1 MSFRYLFDPNKQ
13 FQDRNGV
20 NNVGGFLRV
29 YIDGTDDRATTYKDF
44 NGTLNEA
51 DIMLDT
57 DGRAVVIV
65 DDNLTF
71 RIEVYE
77 RDGALQ
83 WTVTQFTARGEGG
96 GGGSSTPV
104 VVDGTANEIDVTE
117 SMTAGVKYYTIG
129 LATVVKNTLLGLLAS
144 LSNLVGI
151 LNSKADKVQGST
163 AGNLAALDA
172 SGNLTDSGS
181 KSADFKT
188 KQTPVSD
195 PSADGAGL
203 SFIDSISQDANGEIT
218 PHKKAVQDGTTAQK
232 GVVKLN
238 NAIDS
243 TSVTEAATPKAVKDA
258 YDELNNKIVAR
269 ATFLSQAEWA
279 VQSQLPGDPAKVYY
293 VENGTGEDAYTVY
306 VWKESTSTYEEVDES
321 SIDLDGYWHD
331 SPTTTG
337 SGNVVTNITLGND
350 GVPQVEKGLT
360 ALTHHQSVTDNDP
373 TLAWSTRSKV
383 GTIGGTDLHVT
394 MPSLDTAMSDS
405 SDNAVKNKVVDAAL
419 KAISRLWR
427 ESIGE
432 TAVDLDN
439 LYFNDGQLK
448 LYEWVYANRNNVSNK
463 PVTGG
468 GELVVLSYANYSV
481 MQLCMDGSDGTK
493 CYVRQKNFSGW
504 TDWLD
509 IRSASWINIGTFGTD
524 RIADDA
530 ITAAK
535 VKDNETLPVN
545 ISGKSSKSDSLD
557 TKYPSSTNFDDFVP
571 AINEVVQYSINGNYT
586 NGPSGAASGGYWG
599 VLHLFWRNRCPY
611 QLFFNSTNMWVRYT
625 TTQTGDS
632 WTNWDPWTLVNSAAS
647 SITSGTFDAARIP
660 TSLPNT
666 SIGGSASYTDFIY
679 DGESAGQR
687 GNGQKVR
694 MYGIDNTNNA
704 YQSWYKVAT
713 IKKNSQT
720 NYTSARLVGMLFASG
735 SNWASNINNAI
746 HFQILDNFVT
756 VIHKIYHTPN
766 PNVKDLIRLVE
777 ISNNDTYELQIRPQ
791 GLASYSN
798 FRLYLWSDQSN
809 NVTTS
814 FASGA
819 MGEAASNGTVIDNYQ
834 IDPYY
839 GRLANEAVGNHTTPV
854 YVDSDGQV
862 KPCDPSLMS
871 VLNASKASAA
881 NKLKDEYG
889 SSFSVGYDAVPVN
902 FLDGVPRA
910 CANKYAYT
918 KIYKG
923 SASTKFDFPLQ
934 TAFGV
939 PGGFNLWI
947 QPGDSNTFRWR
958 IYTQIT
964 GGTQYNTNYWNA
976 SITGILRVRGHV
988 GASGVDQ
995 SIDDI
1000 TEIAAT
1006 VPVPEGTPRWVD
1018 LYAYSLNTQ
1027 VKQILMGEMLLNVSQ
1042 GGTGSSGASSPFMLR
1057 IKFTMVSDIG
1067 STTSTVNAI
1076 IEAYSYN

>member
-1 MSFRYLFDPNKQ
+1 MSFSYLFDPNKQ

-599 VLHLFWRNRCPY
+599 VLQLFWRNRCPY

-666 SIGGSASYTDFIY
+666 GVGYLLP
-679 DGESAGQR
+679 
-687 GNGQKVR
+687 
-694 MYGIDNTNNA
+694 
-704 YQSWYKVAT
+704 
-713 IKKNSQT
+713 
-720 NYTSARLVGMLFASG
+720 LVHFS
-735 SNWASNINNAI
+735 ASNITLSTQYA
-746 HFQILDNFVT
+746 
-756 VIHKIYHTPN
+756 
-766 PNVKDLIRLVE
+766 LIARKTYSGNDARPGE
-777 ISNNDTYELQIRPQ
+777 I
-791 GLASYSN
+791 
-798 FRLYLWSDQSN
+798 FRLFYNDVFIDFKTYGLIKPSSQTASLSVAPLQS
-809 NVTTS
+809 
-814 FASGA
+814 FG
-819 MGEAASNGTVIDNYQ
+819 MGEASWSDRLYVTWTNDPSAQTIDVNIYFKFSVGENKFVTLYQYNGQAGGDRYNYTWTPYQGIESQYGAAALGTEATYEWDRAYLYGSALYASKIGSYDSHPSIGST
-834 IDPYY
+834 
-839 GRLANEAVGNHTTPV
+839 TTPV

>member
-1 MSFRYLFDPNKQ
+1 M
-13 FQDRNGV
+13 
-20 NNVGGFLRV
+20 
-29 YIDGTDDRATTYKDF
+29 
-44 NGTLNEA
+44 
-51 DIMLDT
+51 
-57 DGRAVVIV
+57 
-65 DDNLTF
+65 
-71 RIEVYE
+71 
-77 RDGALQ
+77 
-83 WTVTQFTARGEGG
+83 
-96 GGGSSTPV
+96 
-104 VVDGTANEIDVTE
+104 
-117 SMTAGVKYYTIG
+117 
-129 LATVVKNTLLGLLAS
+129 
-144 LSNLVGI
+144 
-151 LNSKADKVQGST
+151 
-163 AGNLAALDA
+163 
-172 SGNLTDSGS
+172 
-181 KSADFKT
+181 
-188 KQTPVSD
+188 
-195 PSADGAGL
+195 
-203 SFIDSISQDANGEIT
+203 
-218 PHKKAVQDGTTAQK
+218 
-232 GVVKLN
+232 
-238 NAIDS
+238 
-243 TSVTEAATPKAVKDA
+243 
-258 YDELNNKIVAR
+258 
-269 ATFLSQAEWA
+269 
-279 VQSQLPGDPAKVYY
+279 
-293 VENGTGEDAYTVY
+293 
-306 VWKESTSTYEEVDES
+306 
-321 SIDLDGYWHD
+321 
-331 SPTTTG
+331 
-337 SGNVVTNITLGND
+337 
-350 GVPQVEKGLT
+350 
-360 ALTHHQSVTDNDP
+360 
-373 TLAWSTRSKV
+373 
-383 GTIGGTDLHVT
+383 
-394 MPSLDTAMSDS
+394 
-405 SDNAVKNKVVDAAL
+405 
-419 KAISRLWR
+419 
-427 ESIGE
+427 
-432 TAVDLDN
+432 
-439 LYFNDGQLK
+439 
-448 LYEWVYANRNNVSNK
+448 
-463 PVTGG
+463 
-468 GELVVLSYANYSV
+468 
-481 MQLCMDGSDGTK
+481 
-493 CYVRQKNFSGW
+493 
-504 TDWLD
+504 
-509 IRSASWINIGTFGTD
+509 
-524 RIADDA
+524 
-530 ITAAK
+530 
-535 VKDNETLPVN
+535 N

-599 VLHLFWRNRCPY
+599 VLQLFWRNRCPY

-666 SIGGSASYTDFIY
+666 GVGYLLP
-679 DGESAGQR
+679 
-687 GNGQKVR
+687 
-694 MYGIDNTNNA
+694 
-704 YQSWYKVAT
+704 
-713 IKKNSQT
+713 
-720 NYTSARLVGMLFASG
+720 LVHF
-735 SNWASNINNAI
+735 NASNITLSTQYA
-746 HFQILDNFVT
+746 
-756 VIHKIYHTPN
+756 
-766 PNVKDLIRLVE
+766 LIARKTYSGNDARPGE
-777 ISNNDTYELQIRPQ
+777 I
-791 GLASYSN
+791 
-798 FRLYLWSDQSN
+798 FRLFYNDVFIDFKTYGLIKPSSQTASLSVAPLQS
-809 NVTTS
+809 
-814 FASGA
+814 FG
-819 MGEAASNGTVIDNYQ
+819 MGEASWSDRLYVTWTNDPSAQTIDVNIYFKFSVGENKFVTLYQYNGQAGGDRYNYTWTPYQGIESQYGAAALGTEATYEWDGSALYASKIGSYDSHPSIGST
-834 IDPYY
+834 
-839 GRLANEAVGNHTTPV
+839 TTPV